1 MTSKQKAEFCV
12 GSDKPQSGFGS
23 MDIVANIDR
32 FLAAS
37 SPTAAV
43 RSRMAKAR
51 DEIMRMR
58 QCSSR
63 AMLQFVLAN
72 GVPMCREGK
81 YRHHG
86 ASEPIWH
93 DSQEAAIQA
102 AMGEFHARPL
112 GS

>member
-1 MTSKQKAEFCV
+1 MTSNQKTEFCV
-12 GSDKPQSGFGS
+12 GSDKPQSGYGS
-23 MDIVANIDR
+23 MDIVGNIDR

-43 RSRMAKAR
+43 RSRMTKAR
-51 DEIMRMR
+51 DEIMRLR
-58 QCSSR
+58 QCSSQ

-81 YRHHG
+81 YRYHG
-86 ASEPIWH
+86 VSEPIWH

-102 AMGEFHARPL
+102 AMREFHTQPL
-112 GS
+112 GG